1 MPCTICPFLQIIYFV
16 FVIVP
21 AYMCTCVSA
30 YSFSCGST
38 WHAAGLMAIPL
49 GGNTLMTKYRHD
61 TIKLIPELEK
71 DSGCDTGV

>member
-1 MPCTICPFLQIIYFV
+1 M
-16 FVIVP
+16 
-21 AYMCTCVSA
+21 
-30 YSFSCGST
+30 G
-38 WHAAGLMAIPL
+38 IPL